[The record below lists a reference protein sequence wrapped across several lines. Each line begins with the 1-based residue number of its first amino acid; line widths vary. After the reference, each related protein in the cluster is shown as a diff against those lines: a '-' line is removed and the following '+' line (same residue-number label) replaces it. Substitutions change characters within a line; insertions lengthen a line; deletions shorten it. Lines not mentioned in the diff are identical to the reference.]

1 VIRLNCIL
9 ARGDH
14 AARCPRCRRAAAQDR
29 ALRALADAAPVPA
42 LPPRARDDAF
52 AAAFAR
58 PVVAPPPRW
67 PRIAIPAGLAL
78 ATAAVIAIVVVRGLG
93 APGRRPGREPVAIA
107 AGTPVAVAHAQVT
120 LAAGGMAWRT
130 GDAEVLLIAGRIDV
144 DVDPAPNHAFRV
156 RTPAFA
162 VDVIG
167 TVFTVDLDGVVVAR
181 GAVRVSTPDG
191 VVVVE
196 RLAAG
201 ERWRR
206 EAEVE
211 AAVNVPELELTPEE
225 VLAMGDTP
233 PDPPPTVRG
242 KKKPSTPMPPSD
254 DEQLEVA
261 RNQLLAGEIAACRE
275 TIRTLLASSPP
286 RSIRASAEMLV
297 AQSHVKGG
305 DRDTAVTL
313 YRGIA
318 DKYRDLTG
326 TGDAALFQAARLE
339 LAAGHA
345 GEARALY
352 ELYLERFPN
361 GPLADKA
368 RDALGK
374 AEPR

>member
-1 VIRLNCIL
+1 MIRLGCLL

-14 AARCPRCRRAAAQDR
+14 ATRCPRCRRAAAQDG
-29 ALRALADAAPVPA
+29 ALRALAEAAPVPP
-42 LPPRARDDAF
+42 LSPRARDDAF

-58 PVVAPPPRW
+58 PVAARAPRW

-78 ATAAVIAIVVVRGLG
+78 ATAAAIAILVAGGTAVPPWRG
-93 APGRRPGREPVAIA
+93 GREPVAIA
-107 AGTPVAVAHAQVT
+107 AGAPVAVAHAHVT
-120 LAAGGMAWRT
+120 LAPGGMAWRT

-144 DVDPAPNHAFRV
+144 AVDPAPKQGFRV

-167 TVFTVDLDGVVVAR
+167 TVFTVDLDGVVVSR

-206 EAEVE
+206 EAEVG
-211 AAVNVPELELTPEE
+211 AAVNVLEPTPEE
-225 VLAMGDTP
+225 VVTMGDTP
-233 PDPPPTVRG
+233 PDPMPTVRG
-242 KKKPSTPMPPSD
+242 KKKQSTPMPPSD

-261 RNQLLAGEIAACRE
+261 RRQLLDGEFAACRD
-275 TIRTLLASSPP
+275 TVRALLATSPP

-297 AQSHVKGG
+297 AQSYVKAGES
-305 DRDTAVTL
+305 DTAVTL

-318 DKYRDLTG
+318 DKYRELTG

-345 GEARALY
+345 DEARELY
-352 ELYLERFPN
+352 ELYLARFPD